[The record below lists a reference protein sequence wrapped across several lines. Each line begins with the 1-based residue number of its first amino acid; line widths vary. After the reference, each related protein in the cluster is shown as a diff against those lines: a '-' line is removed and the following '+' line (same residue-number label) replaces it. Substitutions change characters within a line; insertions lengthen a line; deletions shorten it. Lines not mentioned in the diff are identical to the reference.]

1 MASSRKYKCIFCNK
15 TFERAK
21 LASHIDKYHD
31 DMLCDEKGYSA
42 NRIVFD
48 LCNKKE
54 PIGAGC
60 GICRICKKPTE
71 WDEKSVRY
79 KAYCSEK
86 CKEQAR
92 KNYEKNMLKVYGK
105 TTLLDDMEW
114 QETKMLAN
122 RGISG
127 KYRWS
132 DGTYKTYV
140 GSYEKKFL
148 EFCDNVLNID
158 SGDLLTPGPTI
169 YYEFEGKEHTWITDA
184 IYLPYNLVFDI
195 KDGGDNKNN
204 REMPEYR
211 AKQLMK
217 EKFITDQGEYNYIR
231 LTNNEFVQL
240 LTIFSE
246 LKESYSNEDEPKTIS
261 RIHEHMG
268 PAAIGGMAPGVTSDM
283 MTPKMFI
290 TNFMNKDTFE
300 SGFALSNDITSEF
313 MIVRDKKTGKL
324 KRKNSKDVL
333 YNTESKTYKYIG
345 DDISNIIKEVYIN
358 YRNESYVDSQFLP
371 RLVTEFD
378 DILSDDQLDFSD
390 SLYFINKD
398 LIQENFN
405 SGIATLQFQSEAII
419 NNKKP
424 IVFNILDPVKYE
436 YKKKLL
442 REHEDLTI
450 LQSINGKYFAY
461 NKLNCKRTKGV
472 NSIYE
477 ITENMLESISTS
489 TDNKGGYIS

>member
-1 MASSRKYKCIFCNK
+1 MASARKYKCIFCNK
-15 TFERAK
+15 ALERTK
-21 LASHIDKYHD
+21 LASHIDKHHD
-31 DMLCDEKGYSA
+31 DMLCDEKGYTA

-48 LCNKKE
+48 ICNKKE
-54 PIGAGC
+54 PIGAGY
-60 GICRICKKPTE
+60 GVCRICKKPTD

-92 KNYEKNMLKVYGK
+92 KNYEKNMLRVYGK

-140 GSYEKKFL
+140 GSYERKFL
-148 EFCDNVLNID
+148 EFCDNVLNIN
-158 SGDLLTPGPTI
+158 SEDLLTPGPTI
-169 YYEFEGKEHTWITDA
+169 YYEYEGKEHTWITDA

-195 KDGGDNKNN
+195 KDGGNNKNN

-240 LTIFSE
+240 LTIFAE
-246 LKESYSNEDEPKTIS
+246 LREAYSNEDEPKTIS
-261 RIHEHMG
+261 RVHEHTG
-268 PAAIGGMAPGVTSDM
+268 PASIGGMAPGVATDQS
-283 MTPKMFI
+283 PSIFI

-313 MIVRDKKTGKL
+313 MIIRDKKTGKL
-324 KRKNSKDVL
+324 KRKKSNEIL

-345 DDISNIIKEVYIN
+345 DNVSNILKEVYRN
-358 YRNESYVDSQFLP
+358 YTNESYVDSQFIP
-371 RLVTEFD
+371 CLVTEFD
-378 DILSDDQLDFSD
+378 NLLSDDQLDFSNLLD
-390 SLYFINKD
+390 YVD
-398 LIQENFN
+398 RELIQENFN
-405 SGIATLQFQSEAII
+405 SSLATIQFQSEAIM
-419 NNKKP
+419 NNTKP
-424 IVFNILDPVKYE
+424 IVFNVLDPIKYE

-442 REHEDLTI
+442 REYEDLTI
-450 LQSINGKYFAY
+450 LQSMNGKYFAY

-472 NSIYE
+472 DSIYE
-477 ITENMLESISTS
+477 INDSMLKSISS
-489 TDNKGGYIS
+489 TLY

>member
-1 MASSRKYKCIFCNK
+1 MASTRKYKCLFCNK
-15 TFERAK
+15 SFERVK
-21 LASHIDKYHD
+21 LANHIDKYHD
-31 DMLCDEKGYSA
+31 DMLCDEKGYTA

-54 PIGAGC
+54 PIGASNGV
-60 GICRICKKPTE
+60 CRICKNPTE

-79 KAYCSEK
+79 KAYCSDK

-127 KYRWS
+127 KYKWS
-132 DGTYKTYV
+132 DGTYKSYV

-158 SGDLLTPGPTI
+158 SDDLLTPGPTI

-195 KDGGDNKNN
+195 KDGGNNKNN

-211 AKQLMK
+211 AKQIMK

-231 LTNNEFVQL
+231 LTNNEFIQL
-240 LTIFSE
+240 LTIFAE
-246 LKESYSNEDEPKTIS
+246 LKEAYSNEDEPKTIS
-261 RIHEHMG
+261 RIHEHTAVG
-268 PAAIGGMAPGVTSDM
+268 GIGGMPVGIGSDM
-283 MTPKMFI
+283 SHSVFI
-290 TNFMNKDTFE
+290 TNYMNKNTFE

-313 MIVRDKKTGKL
+313 MIIRDKETGKL
-324 KRKNSKDVL
+324 KKKKSKELLDS
-333 YNTESKTYKYIG
+333 NTECTVYKYIG
-345 DDISNIIKEVYIN
+345 DDVPNILKEVYHKYTHDI
-358 YRNESYVDSQFLP
+358 YVDPQYIPCLI
-371 RLVTEFD
+371 TEFD
-378 DILSDDQLDFSD
+378 EVLSDDQLNFSNLLEVVD
-390 SLYFINKD
+390 MQQ
-398 LIQENFN
+398 IQENFN
-405 SGIATLQFQSEAII
+405 SSLATLQFQSDALMS
-419 NNKKP
+419 NNKP
-424 IVFNILDPVKYE
+424 IVFNVLDPVKYE
-436 YKKKLL
+436 FKKKILS
-442 REHEDLTI
+442 EHEDLTI
-450 LQSINGKYFAY
+450 LQSLNGKYFAY
-461 NKLNCKRTKGV
+461 NKISCKRTKGV

-477 ITENMLESISTS
+477 INQNMLKSISHNT
-489 TDNKGGYIS
+489 

>member
-1 MASSRKYKCIFCNK
+1 MASARKYKCIFCNK
-15 TFERAK
+15 SFERAK
-21 LASHIDKYHD
+21 LASHIDKYHN
-31 DMLCDEKGYSA
+31 DMLCDEKGFTA

-48 LCNKKE
+48 ICNKKD
-54 PIGAGC
+54 PVGAGY
-60 GICRICKKPTE
+60 GVCRICKQPTE
-71 WDEKSVRY
+71 WDEETVRY

-92 KNYEKNMLKVYGK
+92 KNYEKNMLRVYGK

-114 QETKMLAN
+114 QENKMLAN

-140 GSYEKKFL
+140 GSYERKFL
-148 EFCDNVLNID
+148 EFCDNVLNIK
-158 SGDLLTPGPTI
+158 SEDLLTPGPTI
-169 YYEFEGKEHTWITDA
+169 YYEYEGKEHTWITDA

-195 KDGGDNKNN
+195 KDGGNNKNN

-240 LTIFSE
+240 LTMFAE

-261 RIHEHMG
+261 RVHEHMSVG
-268 PAAIGGMAPGVTSDM
+268 SIGGMPSIPSDN
-283 MTPKMFI
+283 MTPSIFI

-313 MIVRDKKTGKL
+313 MITRDKKTGKL
-324 KRKNSKDVL
+324 KRKKSSEL
-333 YNTESKTYKYIG
+333 LANTECKTYKYIG
-345 DDISNIIKEVYIN
+345 EDTANILKEVYYKYI
-358 YRNESYVDSQFLP
+358 NESYVDSQFIP
-371 RLVTEFD
+371 RIVTEFD
-378 DILSDDQLDFSD
+378 DLLSDDQLDFSNLLD
-390 SLYFINKD
+390 YVD
-398 LIQENFN
+398 RELIQENFN
-405 SGIATLQFQSEAII
+405 SSLATIQFQSEAIMR
-419 NNKKP
+419 NVKP
-424 IVFNILDPVKYE
+424 IVFNVLDPVKYE

-442 REHEDLTI
+442 REYEDLTI
-450 LQSINGKYFAY
+450 LQSMNGKYFAY

-472 NSIYE
+472 DSIYE
-477 ITENMLESISTS
+477 ITDNMLKTIASAS
-489 TDNKGGYIS
+489 Y

>member
-1 MASSRKYKCIFCNK
+1 MSSARKYKCIFCNK
-15 TFERAK
+15 SFERTS
-21 LASHIDKYHD
+21 LASHIDKHHD
-31 DMLCDEKGYSA
+31 DMLCDEKGFTA

-48 LCNKKE
+48 VCNKKE
-54 PIGAGC
+54 PVGASTGT
-60 GICRICKKPTE
+60 CRICKKPTE

-79 KAYCSEK
+79 KAYCSEN
-86 CKEQAR
+86 CKAQAR

-169 YYEFEGKEHTWITDA
+169 YYEYDGKEHTWITDA

-204 REMPEYR
+204 RDMPEYR

-240 LTIFSE
+240 LTIFAE

-261 RIHEHMG
+261 RVHEHTG
-268 PAAIGGMAPGVTSDM
+268 PCAIGGMAPGITSDIQ
-283 MTPKMFI
+283 PSMFI
-290 TNFMNKDTFE
+290 SNIMNKNTFE
-300 SGFALSNDITSEF
+300 TEFALSNDITSEF
-313 MIVRDKKTGKL
+313 MIIRDKETGKL
-324 KRKNSKDVL
+324 KRKKSSELLEDAEV
-333 YNTESKTYKYIG
+333 KTFKYIG
-345 DDISNIIKEVYIN
+345 DDIVNILKEIYTR
-358 YRNESYVDSQFLP
+358 YTNESYVDCQFLP
-371 RLVTEFD
+371 TLVTEFD
-378 DILSDDQLDFSD
+378 EVLSYDQLEFSNLLEYVD
-390 SLYFINKD
+390 KE

-405 SGIATLQFQSEAII
+405 SSLATLQFQTQIVFNEA
-419 NNKKP
+419 KP
-424 IVFNILDPVKYE
+424 IVFNVLDPVKYE

-442 REHEDLTI
+442 REYEDLTI
-450 LQSINGKYFAY
+450 LQSMNGKYFAF
-461 NKLNCKRTKGV
+461 NKVSCKRTKGV
-472 NSIYE
+472 SSIYE
-477 ITENMLESISTS
+477 INDSMLKSIASAP
-489 TDNKGGYIS
+489 Y

>member
-15 TFERAK
+15 SFERPK

-31 DMLCDEKGYSA
+31 DMLCDEKGYTA

-48 LCNKKE
+48 ICNKKE
-54 PIGAGC
+54 PVGAGY
-60 GICRICKKPTE
+60 GVCRICKKPTE
-71 WDEKSVRY
+71 WDDKSVRY
-79 KAYCSEK
+79 KPYCSER

-92 KNYEKNMLKVYGK
+92 KNYEKNMLRVYGK
-105 TTLLDDMEW
+105 TTLLDDIEW

-148 EFCDNVLNID
+148 EFCDNVLGIN
-158 SGDLLTPGPTI
+158 SEDLLTPGPTI
-169 YYEFEGKEHTWITDA
+169 YYEYEGKEHTWITDA

-195 KDGGDNKNN
+195 KDGGNNKNT

-240 LTIFSE
+240 LTIFAE
-246 LKESYSNEDEPKTIS
+246 LRESYSDETEPKTIS
-261 RIHEHMG
+261 RVHEHTG
-268 PAAIGGMAPGVTSDM
+268 PGAIGGMAPGVKSDM
-283 MTPKMFI
+283 MPSVFI
-290 TNFMNKDTFE
+290 TNFMNNETGE
-300 SGFALSNDITSEF
+300 SEFAISNDITSEY
-313 MIVRDKKTGKL
+313 MVARDKKTGKL
-324 KRKNSKDVL
+324 KRKKSKELLD
-333 YNTESKTYKYIG
+333 NTTESKTYKYIG
-345 DDISNIIKEVYIN
+345 DNVSGILKEMYSKYI
-358 YRNESYVDSQFLP
+358 NESYVDYQYIPCLI
-371 RLVTEFD
+371 TEFD
-378 DILSDDQLDFSD
+378 NFLSDDQLEFSNLLEYVD
-390 SLYFINKD
+390 KE

-405 SGIATLQFQSEAII
+405 SSLATIQFQSDAIMK
-419 NNKKP
+419 NEKP
-424 IVFNILDPVKYE
+424 IVFHVLEPVKYE

-442 REHEDLTI
+442 REYEDLTI
-450 LQSINGKYFAY
+450 LQSINGKYFGY

-477 ITENMLESISTS
+477 VTDNMLKSIASAS
-489 TDNKGGYIS
+489 Y

>member
-1 MASSRKYKCIFCNK
+1 MASARKYKCIFCDK
-15 TFERAK
+15 SFERPK
-21 LASHIDKYHD
+21 LASHIDKHHD
-31 DMLCDEKGYSA
+31 DMLCDEKGYTA

-48 LCNKKE
+48 ICNKKE
-54 PIGAGC
+54 PIGAGY
-60 GICRICKKPTE
+60 GVCRICKKPTE

-122 RGISG
+122 RSISG

-148 EFCDNVLNID
+148 EFCDNVLQID

-169 YYEFEGKEHTWITDA
+169 YYEYEGKEHTWITDA

-195 KDGGDNKNN
+195 KDGGNNKNN

-240 LTIFSE
+240 LTIFAE
-246 LKESYSNEDEPKTIS
+246 LKESYSNEDEPKTIA
-261 RIHEHMG
+261 RVHEHTA

-283 MTPKMFI
+283 TPSLFI
-290 TNFMNKDTFE
+290 TNFMNKNTFE

-313 MIVRDKKTGKL
+313 MIVRDKKSGKL
-324 KRKNSKDVL
+324 KRKKSSEL
-333 YNTESKTYKYIG
+333 LANTECKTYKYIG
-345 DDISNIIKEVYIN
+345 DDIANILKDIYVN
-358 YRNESYVDSQFLP
+358 YTNESYVDCQYIP
-371 RLVTEFD
+371 CLVTEFD
-378 DILSDDQLDFSD
+378 NILSDDQLDFSNLLD
-390 SLYFINKD
+390 YVDKE

-405 SGIATLQFQSEAII
+405 SSLATIQFQSEAIMK
-419 NNKKP
+419 NAKP

-442 REHEDLTI
+442 REYEDLTI
-450 LQSINGKYFAY
+450 LQSMNGKYFGY
-461 NKLNCKRTKGV
+461 NKLSCKRTKGV
-472 NSIYE
+472 DSIYE
-477 ITENMLESISTS
+477 INDSMLKSIASIS
-489 TDNKGGYIS
+489 N

>member
-1 MASSRKYKCIFCNK
+1 MASARKYKCIFCNK
-15 TFERAK
+15 SLERVK
-21 LASHIDKYHD
+21 LASHIDKHHD
-31 DMLCDEKGYSA
+31 DMLCDEKGFTA

-48 LCNKKE
+48 ICNKKE

-60 GICRICKKPTE
+60 GVCRICKKPTE
-71 WDEKSVRY
+71 WNEKSVRY
-79 KAYCSEK
+79 EAYCSEA
-86 CKEQAR
+86 CKIQAR

-122 RGISG
+122 RSISG
-127 KYRWS
+127 KYKWS

-140 GSYEKKFL
+140 GSYERKFL

-169 YYEFEGKEHTWITDA
+169 YYEYEGKEHTWITDA

-195 KDGGDNKNN
+195 KDGGNNKNN

-240 LTIFSE
+240 LTIFAE
-246 LKESYSNEDEPKTIS
+246 LKESYSNENEPKTIS
-261 RIHEHMG
+261 RVHEHMAAG
-268 PAAIGGMAPGVTSDM
+268 AIGGMPVGIDTQQPS
-283 MTPKMFI
+283 MFI
-290 TNFMNKDTFE
+290 SNIMNKNTYE
-300 SGFALSNDITSEF
+300 TEFALSNDVTSEF
-313 MIVRDKKTGKL
+313 MIIRDKETGKL
-324 KRKNSKDVL
+324 KRKKSSKLLENSEV
-333 YNTESKTYKYIG
+333 KTFKYIG
-345 DDISNIIKEVYIN
+345 DDIANILKEIYIN
-358 YRNESYVDSQFLP
+358 YTNESYVDSQFIPTL
-371 RLVTEFD
+371 LTEFD
-378 DILSDDQLDFSD
+378 EVLTYDQLEYSNLLEYVD
-390 SLYFINKD
+390 KD

-405 SGIATLQFQSEAII
+405 SALATLQFQTDIVMTET
-419 NNKKP
+419 KP
-424 IVFNILDPVKYE
+424 IVFNVLDPIKYE

-442 REHEDLTI
+442 REYEDLTI
-450 LQSINGKYFAY
+450 LQSMNGKYFGY

-472 NSIYE
+472 DSIYD
-477 ITENMLESISTS
+477 INDNMLKSISS
-489 TDNKGGYIS
+489 TPY

>member
-1 MASSRKYKCIFCNK
+1 
-15 TFERAK
+15 
-21 LASHIDKYHD
+21 
-31 DMLCDEKGYSA
+31 ML
-42 NRIVFD
+42 R
-48 LCNKKE
+48 
-54 PIGAGC
+54 
-60 GICRICKKPTE
+60 
-71 WDEKSVRY
+71 
-79 KAYCSEK
+79 
-86 CKEQAR
+86 
-92 KNYEKNMLKVYGK
+92 VYGK

-140 GSYEKKFL
+140 GSYERKFL
-148 EFCDNVLNID
+148 EFCDNVLNIN
-158 SGDLLTPGPTI
+158 SEDLLTPGPTI
-169 YYEFEGKEHTWITDA
+169 YYEYEGKEHTWITDA

-195 KDGGDNKNN
+195 KDGGNNKNN

-240 LTIFSE
+240 LTIFAE
-246 LKESYSNEDEPKTIS
+246 LREAYSNEDEPKTIA
-261 RIHEHMG
+261 RVHEHTG
-268 PAAIGGMAPGVTSDM
+268 PAGIGGMAPGVTSDQS
-283 MTPKMFI
+283 PSIFI

-313 MIVRDKKTGKL
+313 MIIRDKETGKL
-324 KRKNSKDVL
+324 KRKKSNEVL

-345 DDISNIIKEVYIN
+345 DNISNILKEVYRN
-358 YRNESYVDSQFLP
+358 YTNESYVDSQFIP
-371 RLVTEFD
+371 CLVTEFNNL
-378 DILSDDQLDFSD
+378 LSDDQLDFSNLLD
-390 SLYFINKD
+390 YVDKE

-405 SGIATLQFQSEAII
+405 SSLATIQFQSEAIM
-419 NNKKP
+419 NNTKP
-424 IVFNILDPVKYE
+424 IVFNVLDPVKYE

-442 REHEDLTI
+442 REYEDLTI
-450 LQSINGKYFAY
+450 LQSMNGKYFAY

-477 ITENMLESISTS
+477 INDNMLKSISS
-489 TDNKGGYIS
+489 TLY

>member
-1 MASSRKYKCIFCNK
+1 MASTRKYKCLFCNK
-15 TFERAK
+15 SFERVK
-21 LASHIDKYHD
+21 LANHIDKYHD
-31 DMLCDEKGYSA
+31 DMLCDEKGYTA

-54 PIGAGC
+54 PIGASNGV
-60 GICRICKKPTE
+60 CRICKNPTE

-79 KAYCSEK
+79 KAYCSDK

-132 DGTYKTYV
+132 DGTYKSYV

-158 SGDLLTPGPTI
+158 SDDLLTPGPTI

-195 KDGGDNKNN
+195 KDGGNNKNN

-211 AKQLMK
+211 AKQIMK

-231 LTNNEFVQL
+231 LTNNEFIQL
-240 LTIFSE
+240 LTIFAE
-246 LKESYSNEDEPKTIS
+246 LKEAYSNEDEPKTIS
-261 RIHEHMG
+261 RIHEHTAVSG
-268 PAAIGGMAPGVTSDM
+268 TGGMPVGIGSDM
-283 MTPKMFI
+283 SHSVFI
-290 TNFMNKDTFE
+290 TNYMNKNTFE

-313 MIVRDKKTGKL
+313 MIIRDKETGKL
-324 KRKNSKDVL
+324 KKKKSKELLDS
-333 YNTESKTYKYIG
+333 NTECTIYKYIG
-345 DDISNIIKEVYIN
+345 DDISNILKEVYYKYTHDI
-358 YRNESYVDSQFLP
+358 YVDSQYIPCLI
-371 RLVTEFD
+371 TEFD
-378 DILSDDQLDFSD
+378 EVLSDDQLNFSN
-390 SLYFINKD
+390 LLEVID
-398 LIQENFN
+398 LQQILENFN
-405 SGIATLQFQSEAII
+405 SSLATLQFQSDALM
-419 NNKKP
+419 NNIKP
-424 IVFNILDPVKYE
+424 IVFNVLDPVKYE
-436 YKKKLL
+436 FKKKLL
-442 REHEDLTI
+442 NEHEDLTI
-450 LQSINGKYFAY
+450 LQSLNGKYFAY
-461 NKLNCKRTKGV
+461 NKISCKRTKGV

-477 ITENMLESISTS
+477 INQNMLKSISH
-489 TDNKGGYIS
+489 NI